1 MNGAYVKVVQTC
13 TVYIDENL
21 SRAGLRLSCILSYG
35 YLGRVGV
42 FGDYEGAHDG
52 RQ

>member
-13 TVYIDENL
+13 TVDIDENL
-21 SRAGLRLSCILSYG
+21 SGTGLGLRSILSNG

-42 FGDYEGAHDG
+42 FGDYEGAHNG
-52 RQ
+52 